1 MNPSLR
7 SKRDSII
14 ISNLVSPSAMVGSDV
29 SFIVPRL
36 RISSLLV
43 AYQPQVFVGLSLPT
57 SSDSTVAPKVRRQRF
72 VPQTATLKIIV
83 TPFSVIFFS
92 ILGVGGSQSWWWGC
106 SRRSAAICSGR
117 LLTSFHGLLLPL
129 AAGQCGARIR
139 RCFFLR
145 RAVNIQIIAAECGGV
160 RQS

>member
-1 MNPSLR
+1 L
-7 SKRDSII
+7 
-14 ISNLVSPSAMVGSDV
+14 
-29 SFIVPRL
+29 
-36 RISSLLV
+36 
-43 AYQPQVFVGLSLPT
+43 PQCT
-57 SSDSTVAPKVRRQRF
+57 VRRQRF
-72 VPQTATLKIIV
+72 VPQTATLKIINK
-83 TPFSVIFFS
+83 PFSVLFFS
-92 ILGVGGSQSWWWGC
+92 LLGVGGSQSWWWGC

-160 RQS
+160 RRSAAECGGVRQS